1 MLLCVV
7 RLVRSKS
14 EWGRGWDM
22 MTQPGIPQLGRITSL
37 NSDLLQQHMRNRLR
51 WISVHPGCAS
61 GSLVFPL
68 NFLLPNNRNVQSL
81 PFSL

>member
-37 NSDLLQQHMRNRLR
+37 NSDLLQSASATHEKSAAVDICTSWLCLR
-51 WISVHPGCAS
+51 EF
-61 GSLVFPL
+61 SLPLEFPL
-68 NFLLPNNRNVQSL
+68 TK
-81 PFSL
+81 